1 MFRPKARV
9 SRENLENLIRELSRL
24 PAEENFSNWKQLHPI
39 TEDLVNELIVTVRR
53 QVDALDFEPASRL
66 ADWSVLF
73 ANELADAVVSARAL
87 VTKGIVLSR
96 VNDHAIALTYFDDA
110 LALYEKAGDE
120 FFAAKVRMN
129 RITSYC
135 HLSRYD
141 EALRDANI
149 AVQVFERLGQ
159 KYFQAMTCMNLGEIF
174 FRLDRFQDWRAALER
189 AESLLKDIGDQKGLA
204 LVYMNRAV
212 VCTSLNDT
220 SNAYR
225 YYRMSREMA
234 EQTGQ
239 VWLAAVCNY
248 NLGYLHYLQ
257 GEYTKA
263 LDTLNATRE
272 AFRGDPFWV
281 PLCDLTQSEIC
292 LEMNMHGDAL
302 RFAQAARTG
311 FEAHQKPFET
321 AKAIAVM
328 AVALCQLR
336 SFNDAAELLER
347 AKAMFLTQG
356 NALRAAGIDVYRGL
370 MWLQL
375 GRFAEAR
382 QVAHEA
388 FQVFMKEDVRPK
400 AVLALIVAARA
411 SLKLSDLDEA
421 SRDASTAT
429 SIHESS
435 PAPWVGQQLHSI
447 RGQICLAR
455 GETEQ
460 ARDEFRSA
468 IEQLEGV
475 RANIAPDDLR
485 LNFFTDK
492 VPIYEMLVNCHLA
505 LGDAASLREAFST
518 AERAKSRTLVDLLAG
533 SVESLKSVTSS
544 SVEHIQAALA
554 PGAVLVEYFMS
565 GDRVT
570 AFCISRDG
578 FEVVQE
584 LCSRSEVKKRFEFLR
599 FHLSRLASDPA
610 AAKARPALALLNMQ
624 DHLQK
629 LYEMLVRPL
638 EPFLAG
644 RESIVFVP
652 VDFMH
657 YVPLHALFDGSSYLM
672 DRFTI
677 SYAPT
682 ATVYQLFKA
691 KHVEEDCST
700 PLLVG
705 IPDEKAPF
713 IADEIESIRSVLPG
727 ARALVGPRATQAN
740 ITREMQ
746 TASIIH
752 IASHATFRPDNP
764 MFSSIQLHD
773 VPLNFFDIYNLR
785 TPARLITLSG
795 CGTGL
800 SSIVAGD
807 ELLGLVRGFL
817 YAGATSLVTSL
828 WDVNDY
834 TTGDLMKHFYGYLA
848 EGNSKSQSLRKA
860 MVRLREEHP
869 HPYYWA
875 PFLLMGDP
883 N

>member
-1 MFRPKARV
+1 MFRPKASV
-9 SRENLENLIRELSRL
+9 SRESLIRELSQL
-24 PAEENFSNWKQLHPI
+24 PAEENFSGWKQLHPI
-39 TEDLVNELIVTVRR
+39 TDDFINELIVTVRR

-66 ADWSVLF
+66 ADWCVLF
-73 ANELADAVVSARAL
+73 AHELGDPVMTARAL
-87 VTKGIVLSR
+87 VTKGIVLCR
-96 VNDHAIALTYFDDA
+96 VNDHAIALTYFDDG

-129 RITSYC
+129 RIVSYC

-141 EALRDANI
+141 EALRDAT
-149 AVQVFERLGQ
+149 AAGEVFERLGQ

-174 FRLDRFQDWRAALER
+174 FRLDRWQDWRAALER
-189 AESLLKDIGDQKGLA
+189 AESLLQDIGDQKALA
-204 LVYMNRAV
+204 IVYMNRAV
-212 VCTSLNDT
+212 VCTSQNDP

-225 YYRMSREMA
+225 YYRMSREMS

-272 AFRGDPFWV
+272 AFLGDRWYV

-292 LEMNMHGDAL
+292 LEMNMYGEAI
-302 RFAQAARTG
+302 RFAESARAG
-311 FEAHQKPFET
+311 FEANQKPFET
-321 AKAIAVM
+321 AKAIAVI
-328 AVALCQLR
+328 AIAQSQLH
-336 SFNDAAELLER
+336 NVDHAAELFDCAR
-347 AKAMFLTQG
+347 AMFLEQG
-356 NALRAAGIDVYRGL
+356 NAPRAAGIDVYRGL
-370 MWLQL
+370 MWLGL
-375 GRFAEAR
+375 GRYADAR
-382 QVAHEA
+382 QAAHEAHEA
-388 FQVFMKEDVRPK
+388 FMKEGLRPK
-400 AVLALIVAARA
+400 AVFALIVAARA
-411 SLKLSDLDEA
+411 SLKLLDVDAA
-421 SRDASTAT
+421 SRDAASAT

-447 RGQICLAR
+447 RGEICLAR
-455 GETEQ
+455 GDTQQ
-460 ARDEFRSA
+460 ARDEFRRA
-468 IEQLEGV
+468 IDQLEGV

-485 LNFFTDK
+485 LNFLKDK
-492 VPIYEMLVNCHLA
+492 VPIYEMLVNCYLE
-505 LGDAASLREAFST
+505 LGDPASLREAFLT

-533 SVESLKSVTSS
+533 SVESLKEVTSAS
-544 SVEHIQAALA
+544 IEQIQATLA
-554 PGAVLVEYFMS
+554 PGAALIEYFMS
-565 GDRVT
+565 GDRVM
-570 AFCISRDG
+570 AFCISPDG
-578 FEVVQE
+578 FEVALD
-584 LCSRSEVKKRFEFLR
+584 LCSPSEVTRRFEFLR
-599 FHLSRLASDPA
+599 FHFSRLAAHPA
-610 AAKARPALALLNMQ
+610 EAKSRPALALANVQ
-624 DHLQK
+624 DHFQK

-652 VDFMH
+652 FDFMH
-657 YVPLHALFDGSSYLM
+657 YVPLHALFDGSRYLI

-682 ATVYQLFKA
+682 ATVYQLFEA
-691 KHVEEDCST
+691 KHADGTCSM

-705 IPDEKAPF
+705 VPDEAAPF
-713 IADEIESIRSVLPG
+713 IADEIESIQSVLPG
-727 ARALVGPRATQAN
+727 ARALIGSQATQAN
-740 ITREMQ
+740 ITREME
-746 TASIIH
+746 TASMIH

-773 VPLNFFDIYNLR
+773 VALNFFDIYTLR

-800 SSIVAGD
+800 SSVVAGD

-828 WDVNDY
+828 WDVSDY